1 MLRPRK
7 NNLNNLVRPKMLLIT
22 GSVEMEEK
30 MMEGA
35 LEEIKKMEA
44 KKRLFERKEKK
55 KKVLF
60 SGSLELEEGKM
71 KKGQEGQAEETEIK
85 RRSCNWRRNRS
96 KEKKGK
102 KKKKVGEG
110 EGNVGNFGF
119 SGG

>member
-44 KKRLFERKEKK
+44 KKRLFEKKERRRRRKCY
-55 KKVLF
+55 F
-60 SGSLELEEGKM
+60 R
-71 KKGQEGQAEETEIK
+71 AHW
-85 RRSCNWRRNRS
+85 NWRRER
-96 KEKKGK
+96 
-102 KKKKVGEG
+102 
-110 EGNVGNFGF
+110 
-119 SGG
+119 

>member
-44 KKRLFERKEKK
+44 KKRLFEKKERRRRRRK
-55 KKVLF
+55 
-60 SGSLELEEGKM
+60 
-71 KKGQEGQAEETEIK
+71 
-85 RRSCNWRRNRS
+85 C
-96 KEKKGK
+96 
-102 KKKKVGEG
+102 
-110 EGNVGNFGF
+110 
-119 SGG
+119 